1 MTFGKCRRPLTALAL
16 ALAVVELAG
25 FTIAA
30 PLTSAQTDIEIIPKE
45 DAAQVFAMT
54 KQQWRDNLAAAV
66 QAGAAKKLA
75 GDAMWVRTPNG
86 ALVTRPVYSRTD
98 VRPSRIEIKVV
109 LDPPWWQWTEAMV
122 KDAIDTARRQM
133 QPEYAV
139 DGRGERTADGVT
151 FFFTLSETG
160 RR

>member
-109 LDPPWWQWTEAMV
+109 LDPPWW
-122 KDAIDTARRQM
+122 IDTARRQM